1 MNKLVL
7 ILTLIY
13 LNKHVSAKK
22 IECGYKQCPQT
33 REGALN
39 VHLIAHSHMDAG
51 WVKTYDQY
59 YYGSKPTISTAN
71 VQLIFHSVLSE
82 LLHDKR
88 RKFTFSEV
96 SYFWRW
102 WKEQRPATRTTFR
115 GLVQEGRVEFAG
127 GGWVQGDEAT
137 TDYLMILDQ
146 FTWGLRKMNDT
157 LGPCG
162 KPKAAWQI
170 DTYGHTREH
179 ASLLAQMGYDGLFI
193 GRVNHKDRESM
204 LEEERMEFMWRGSD
218 VLGKMSDIMTHTLY
232 NLYNAPD
239 GFCFDFLCN
248 EEPIIDDPDSK
259 AYNAEKRVN
268 DFITQI
274 EHQAKYYEHDNI
286 MVTMG
291 GDFTYQ
297 SAANWFM
304 SMDKLINHVNTHPAN
319 MSDINIFYS
328 SPSCYLKALYLNGRR
343 DKAIYTEKGDHL
355 PYGSDSSTYWTGF
368 YTSRPSIKYLTRKTH
383 IFLQIAKQLTVLAR
397 MGDSYEL
404 HLLRHALGLMM
415 HHDAITGTSQQHVAN
430 DFVKMLS
437 EAFVACAKKVST
449 LLSYLTPTWAGTRR
463 SKSNQQFNTCYQINM
478 SQCPFVEGQESL
490 LLLVYNPQSVKTYH
504 YVRLP
509 AIALHYV
516 VRNAYDEELEYQL
529 SPLAP
534 AVTNLPGR
542 TATTNHELVF
552 EAENVPPL
560 GFASFYVTAIK
571 DPLGD
576 LDYMKNKKLGPDPE
590 LFTQISNEYL
600 KVTINKQTGLLE
612 SIQHVSGAKVQVS
625 QNFYYYGQTRGSLQ
639 SGAYSFRPDQ
649 RPTPIAEKAT
659 YNTIRGALVKEIHQ
673 RFSSWASQTLR
684 LYRGEEYLEL
694 DWVIGPVPISWASQT
709 LRLYRGEEYLEL
721 DWVIGPVPISWASQ
735 TLRLYR
741 GEEYLE
747 LDWVIGPVP
756 IRTSAHQ
763 VLRLE
768 QDGTLVTHQRFSSW
782 ASQTLR
788 LYRGE
793 EYLELDWVIGPVP
806 IRTSAHQVLRL
817 EQDGTL
823 VTHQRFSSWASKT
836 LRLYRGEEYLEL
848 DWVIGPVP
856 ISTDLGKEVVSIF
869 TSNISNRGEFYTDSN
884 TRQMMKR
891 SCRNESAGQVV
902 KKPVASC
909 YYPVTS
915 RLCIQAFNDSTGM
928 CILTD
933 RTQGGTSYDDGDI
946 ELMVHRRLLTD
957 DGFGLDET
965 LNEEEHGSGLVVRG
979 QHRLF
984 LGKHKQDGEELP
996 FQERASYVARHWL
1009 WEPWVFAA
1017 AADKLNRRKW
1027 QSMRNKR
1034 RKNSRSKSEP
1044 CGSWLWE
1051 PWVFA
1056 AAADKLNRRKW
1067 QSMRN
1072 KRRKNSRSKSEPC
1085 GSWLWEPWA
1094 FAAAADKLNR
1104 RKWQSMRNK
1113 RRKNSRSKSEPCG
1126 SWLWE
1131 PWVFAAAADKL
1142 NRRKWQSMRNK
1153 RFSALRVHGLP
1164 RHVRILT
1171 LEPWK
1176 AGSVLL
1182 RLENTL
1188 EKNDRTT
1195 QRLELPDDTPLPTHI
1210 NVELRK
1216 LFQHLKIKSVR
1227 ETTLAANQWLEEAR
1241 QMDWST
1247 RYVYTGGEDG
1257 ILSEDVDYVEDEK
1270 SVHKDSEAE
1279 PEQDSDY
1286 SAKRNERR
1294 NKHKRTTRYENR
1306 RKRAINISE
1315 NFVDN
1320 DFTAGSEA
1328 KEITTEAD
1336 EQIDESDFNDS
1347 IFFINVTGVDEETK
1361 ELTAEVNFEEI
1372 DVSINKTDDSK
1383 YFVFGDNSGLATE
1396 KTVKR
1401 RKFSSELKTS
1411 DSFEDVSSIRSSRK
1425 DGLKRPAEH
1434 IDINPDE
1441 TDDGVTKSMYEMYY
1455 KKKTI
1460 VKLKKN
1466 FKKAVKSR
1474 PRWQKRSKKISEDK
1488 ESTVHKDDEMKPIAP
1503 YGSRAYMYES
1513 GEEKQSGDEV
1523 EDVNMEPA
1531 RMRTRRQ
1538 REAGRRKR
1546 ATGRTALPRED
1557 PEFVITLRPTQIR
1570 TFIIRFESSK
1580 TNYVI

>member
-1 MNKLVL
+1 MNATHDRQPACFPPGVP
-7 ILTLIY
+7 TLH
-13 LNKHVSAKK
+13 LHLQ
-22 IECGYKQCPQT
+22 QCPQT

-102 WKEQRPATRTTFR
+102 WKEQRPATRATFR

-248 EEPIIDDPDSK
+248 EEPIVDDPDSK

-268 DFITQI
+268 DFIAQI

-343 DKAIYTEKGDHL
+343 DKAIYAEKGDHL

-437 EAFVACAKKVST
+437 EAFVACTKKVST
-449 LLSYLTPTWAGTRR
+449 LLSYLTPTWSSTRR
-463 SKSNQQFNTCYQINM
+463 SKSNQQFNTCHQINM

-490 LLLVYNPQSVKTYH
+490 LLLVYNPQSLKTYH

-542 TATTNHELVF
+542 SATTNHELVF
-552 EAENVPPL
+552 EAENIPPL
-560 GFASFYVTAIK
+560 GFSSFYITAIK

-600 KVTINKQTGLLE
+600 KVTVNKQTGLLE
-612 SIQHVSGAKVQVS
+612 SIQHVSGARIEVS
-625 QNFYYYGQTRGSLQ
+625 QNFHYYGQTRGSLQ

-694 DWVIGPVPISWASQT
+694 DWVIGPVPIS
-709 LRLYRGEEYLEL
+709 
-721 DWVIGPVPISWASQ
+721 
-735 TLRLYR
+735 
-741 GEEYLE
+741 
-747 LDWVIGPVP
+747 
-756 IRTSAHQ
+756 
-763 VLRLE
+763 
-768 QDGTLVTHQRFSSW
+768 
-782 ASQTLR
+782 
-788 LYRGE
+788 
-793 EYLELDWVIGPVP
+793 
-806 IRTSAHQVLRL
+806 
-817 EQDGTL
+817 
-823 VTHQRFSSWASKT
+823 
-836 LRLYRGEEYLEL
+836 
-848 DWVIGPVP
+848 
-856 ISTDLGKEVVSIF
+856 TDLGKEVVSIF
-869 TSNISNRGEFYTDSN
+869 TSNISNHGEFYTDSN
-884 TRQMMKR
+884 MRQMMKR
-891 SCRNESAGQVV
+891 TCWNESAGQGV

-915 RLCIQAFNDSTGM
+915 RLCIQGFNATAGM

-933 RTQGGTSYDDGDI
+933 RTEGGTSYNEGEI

-965 LNEEEHGSGLVVRG
+965 LNEEEHGSGLVVHG

-984 LGKHKQDGEELP
+984 LGKYNQDGEEIS
-996 FQERASYVARHWL
+996 FQEKANRVAHSWQ

-1027 QSMRNKR
+1027 Q
-1034 RKNSRSKSEP
+1034 
-1044 CGSWLWE
+1044 G
-1051 PWVFA
+1051 
-1056 AAADKLNRRKW
+1056 
-1067 QSMRN
+1067 
-1072 KRRKNSRSKSEPC
+1072 
-1085 GSWLWEPWA
+1085 
-1094 FAAAADKLNR
+1094 
-1104 RKWQSMRNK
+1104 
-1113 RRKNSRSKSEPCG
+1113 
-1126 SWLWE
+1126 
-1131 PWVFAAAADKL
+1131 
-1142 NRRKWQSMRNK
+1142 MRNK

-1195 QRLELPDDTPLPTHI
+1195 QRLELPDDMPLPTHI
-1210 NVELRK
+1210 NVELRTV
-1216 LFQHLKIKSVR
+1216 FQHLKIKSVR
-1227 ETTLAANQWLEEAR
+1227 ETTLGANQWLEEAR

-1247 RYVYTGGEDG
+1247 RYVYTGGDDG
-1257 ILSEDVDYVEDEK
+1257 ILSEDVDYVEDVK
-1270 SVHKDSEAE
+1270 SAHKDSEVD
-1279 PEQDSDY
+1279 PEQDSSY
-1286 SAKRNERR
+1286 SVKRNERR
-1294 NKHKRTTRYENR
+1294 RKHKRTTRYENR

-1320 DFTAGSEA
+1320 EFAADSEA
-1328 KEITTEAD
+1328 KEITTEGD
-1336 EQIDESDFNDS
+1336 ELTDESNFNDS
-1347 IFFINVTGVDEETK
+1347 IFAINVTDVEETN
-1361 ELTAEVNFEEI
+1361 ELTTEANFEEI
-1372 DVSINKTDDSK
+1372 DVSINKTDDFKK
-1383 YFVFGDNSGLATE
+1383 YFVFGDNSGLTTE
-1396 KTVKR
+1396 KLFVKR
-1401 RKFSSELKTS
+1401 RKFLSELKT
-1411 DSFEDVSSIRSSRK
+1411 DSFEEDVSSIRSSQK
-1425 DGLKRPAEH
+1425 DIQKPAER

-1455 KKKTI
+1455 KKKTVI
-1460 VKLKKN
+1460 KLKKN
-1466 FKKAVKSR
+1466 FKKAVKPR
-1474 PRWQKRSKKISEDK
+1474 PSWQKRSKKYSEDK
-1488 ESTVHKDDEMKPIAP
+1488 EPTEPKEDEIKLSEP
-1503 YGSRAYMYES
+1503 YGLRTYES

-1523 EDVNMEPA
+1523 EDLNMDPG
-1531 RMRTRRQ
+1531 RMRTRRL

-1546 ATGRTALPRED
+1546 ATGRTAVPRED
-1557 PEFVITLRPTQIR
+1557 PDFLVTLRPTQIR
-1570 TFIIRFESSK
+1570 TFVIRFETSK
-1580 TNYVI
+1580 NNYVI

>member
-7 ILTLIY
+7 ILTFIWLD
-13 LNKHVSAKK
+13 KHVLTTLARK
-22 IECGYKQCPQT
+22 IECGYKQCPPT

-102 WKEQRPATRTTFR
+102 WKEQRPATRATFR

-137 TDYLMILDQ
+137 TDFLMILDQ

-193 GRVNHKDRESM
+193 GRVNHKEREAM

-218 VLGKMSDIMTHTLY
+218 VLGKMSDIMTHTLF

-248 EEPIIDDPDSK
+248 EEPIVDDPDSK

-274 EHQAKYYEHDNI
+274 EHQGKYYEHDNI
-286 MVTMG
+286 LVTMG

-328 SPSCYLKALYLNGRR
+328 TPSCYLKALYLNGRR

-404 HLLRHALGLMM
+404 HLLRHALGIMM

-430 DFVKMLS
+430 DFVKMLT
-437 EAFVACAKKVST
+437 EAFVACTKKVST

-463 SKSNQQFNTCYQINM
+463 SKSNQQFNTCYQLNI
-478 SQCPFVEGQESL
+478 SQCTFVEGQESL

-504 YVRLP
+504 YVRIP

-516 VRNAYDEELEYQL
+516 IRNAYDEELEYQL
-529 SPLAP
+529 SPLSP
-534 AVTNLPGR
+534 AITNLPGR

-576 LDYMKNKKLGPDPE
+576 LEYMKNKKLGPDLE
-590 LFTQISNEYL
+590 MLTQITNEYL

-612 SIQHVSGAKVQVS
+612 YIQHVSGAKVEIT
-625 QNFYYYGQTRGSLQ
+625 QNLYYYAQTRGSLQ

-649 RPTPIAEKAT
+649 RPTPIAEKAAYHT
-659 YNTIRGALVKEIHQ
+659 VRGALVKEIHQ
-673 RFSSWASQTLR
+673 RFSNWASQTLR
-684 LYRGEEYLEL
+684 LYRGEEYLEI
-694 DWVIGPVPISWASQT
+694 DWVIGPVPI
-709 LRLYRGEEYLEL
+709 G
-721 DWVIGPVPISWASQ
+721 
-735 TLRLYR
+735 
-741 GEEYLE
+741 
-747 LDWVIGPVP
+747 
-756 IRTSAHQ
+756 
-763 VLRLE
+763 
-768 QDGTLVTHQRFSSW
+768 
-782 ASQTLR
+782 
-788 LYRGE
+788 
-793 EYLELDWVIGPVP
+793 
-806 IRTSAHQVLRL
+806 
-817 EQDGTL
+817 
-823 VTHQRFSSWASKT
+823 
-836 LRLYRGEEYLEL
+836 
-848 DWVIGPVP
+848 
-856 ISTDLGKEVVSIF
+856 TDLGKEVVSIF

-891 SCRNESAGQVV
+891 SCWNESAGQVF

-915 RLCIQAFNDSTGM
+915 RICIQAFNSSTGM
-928 CILTD
+928 CILPD
-933 RTQGGTSYDDGDI
+933 RTQGGTSYNNGEI

-965 LNEEEHGSGLVVRG
+965 LNEEEFGAGLVVRG
-979 QHRLF
+979 QHRLL
-984 LGKHKQDGEELP
+984 LGSKIKLEGEELP
-996 FQERASYVARHWL
+996 FQERMSHIARRWQ
-1009 WEPWVFAA
+1009 WEPWIFAA
-1017 AADKLNRRKW
+1017 SADKLNRRKW
-1027 QSMRNKR
+1027 Q
-1034 RKNSRSKSEP
+1034 
-1044 CGSWLWE
+1044 G
-1051 PWVFA
+1051 
-1056 AAADKLNRRKW
+1056 
-1067 QSMRN
+1067 
-1072 KRRKNSRSKSEPC
+1072 
-1085 GSWLWEPWA
+1085 
-1094 FAAAADKLNR
+1094 
-1104 RKWQSMRNK
+1104 
-1113 RRKNSRSKSEPCG
+1113 
-1126 SWLWE
+1126 
-1131 PWVFAAAADKL
+1131 
-1142 NRRKWQSMRNK
+1142 MRNK

-1164 RHVRILT
+1164 RQIRILT

-1195 QRLELPDDTPLPTHI
+1195 QRLDLPDDTPLPTHI

-1216 LFQHLKIKSVR
+1216 LFQHLRIKSVR

-1247 RYVYTGGEDG
+1247 RYVYTGGDDG
-1257 ILSEDVDYVEDEK
+1257 ILSEDVDYAEDEK
-1270 SVHKDSEAE
+1270 SAHKDSESE
-1279 PEQDSDY
+1279 PEQDPDFPD
-1286 SAKRNERR
+1286 KRAERR
-1294 NKHKRTTRYENR
+1294 NQHKRTPRYDNR
-1306 RKRAINISE
+1306 RKRAVNISE

-1320 DFTAGSEA
+1320 DFTNEA

-1336 EQIDESDFNDS
+1336 EQTNESEFNDS
-1347 IFFINVTGVDEETK
+1347 LFGNITDVEETI
-1361 ELTAEVNFEEI
+1361 ELTTDGNFEE
-1372 DVSINKTDDSK
+1372 DVLKNKTDVNH
-1383 YFVFGDNSGLATE
+1383 FAFGDNSGLTTE
-1396 KTVKR
+1396 KLVK
-1401 RKFSSELKTS
+1401 RKFSSEFRAL
-1411 DSFEDVSSIRSSRK
+1411 DSFEDVTSIRSSQK
-1425 DGLKRPAEH
+1425 DGQKRPAEGT
-1434 IDINPDE
+1434 DTNPDE

-1455 KKKTI
+1455 KKRTA
-1460 VKLKKN
+1460 VKLKKS
-1466 FKKAVKSR
+1466 FKKAIKPR
-1474 PRWQKRSKKISEDK
+1474 PRWQKMSKKISEDK
-1488 ESTVHKDDEMKPIAP
+1488 ESTVRKEADMKPNEP
-1503 YGSRAYMYES
+1503 YVSRAYLYES
-1513 GEEKQSGDEV
+1513 GEEKQSGDED
-1523 EDVNMEPA
+1523 EDANMEPA
-1531 RMRTRRQ
+1531 RMRTRRT
-1538 REAGRRKR
+1538 RGARRRKR
-1546 ATGRTALPRED
+1546 AMDRAALTREE
-1557 PEFVITLRPTQIR
+1557 PEFVVTLRPTQIR
-1570 TFIIRFESSK
+1570 TFVIRFETSK
-1580 TNYVI
+1580 HY